1 MFWAQ
6 FSDALRIS
14 CRFLFSFSCV
24 LHSVECLSHS
34 LMEHSPLNPVFREW
48 FPLPHELPLEP
59 GLRGRRQ
66 TLQYNSLFCRT
77 FSLSSKL
84 SFNHGR
90 QLLAHTDRWE
100 RLRCRSLKLILR
112 SFPLPHEVPLEPGL
126 RGRRQT
132 LLYNSLFCRNFS
144 CPQNSVLTMGGNCW
158 PILTGGRGYGVVQ

>member
-6 FSDALRIS
+6 SSDALRS
-14 CRFLFSFSCV
+14 LCRFSFSFSCV

-100 RLRCRSLKLILR
+100 RLRCHSLKSILR
-112 SFPLPHEVPLEPGL
+112 YSCKTSLPWMRLQNPHSVTGL
-126 RGRRQT
+126 PSVL
-132 LLYNSLFCRNFS
+132 LLYLLLSGL
-144 CPQNSVLTMGGNCW
+144 
-158 PILTGGRGYGVVQ
+158 